1 MRSSQPSQMR
11 RKRLGPSE
19 KQGHVCACA
28 CACAC
33 ACVCVCEMEL
43 SASTPKTWAWAIGLA
58 THFLDCMPF
67 SLCLSHALQAARS
80 FHEQHF
86 EHLKHEW
93 ETVDKA
99 QIRKILGVELVST
112 GTACVCVRVCVF
124 GRGEMR
130 VRPFCSWFTL
140 PASSFL
146 HSCVCVCLALQTGR
160 DVGITDAKGLCAG
173 AQVVGFFF
181 RG

>member
-112 GTACVCVRVCVF
+112 GTAIVCACVRVWARGNESEAFLLMVYFACLLLLAFVCVCVF
-124 GRGEMR
+124 GIANR
-130 VRPFCSWFTL
+130 T
-140 PASSFL
+140 
-146 HSCVCVCLALQTGR
+146 
-160 DVGITDAKGLCAG
+160 
-173 AQVVGFFF
+173 
-181 RG
+181 